1 MYELFQTLSELLEV
15 NDCLTG
21 DIALGV
27 LKKEVEDIKVENVT
41 KNKRRLLSS
50 VWATLGPIFPVIRL
64 QINKKKKTMV

>member
-1 MYELFQTLSELLEV
+1 M

-21 DIALGV
+21 DIDLEV

-41 KNKRRLLSS
+41 KNERRLLSS
-50 VWATLGPIFPVIRL
+50 VWATLGAIFPVIRL